1 VLTCGNCGRESPDDF
16 AFCPVCAAPL
26 VTPVEPH
33 EVRKTVTVVFCDV
46 TGSTAM
52 GERLDP
58 ESVRRVMSR
67 YFSEMRTALERH
79 GASVEKFIGDAVMA
93 VFGVPRIHEDDALRA
108 VRAAA
113 DMRQALI
120 LLNKEL
126 ERDYGVTLAARIG
139 VNTGD
144 VVAGDPSGE
153 TLVTGDAVNV
163 AARLE
168 QAAAPGEVLIGRKTL
183 RLVRDAV
190 VADPIEPLE
199 LKGKSEPVAA
209 FRLVEVMAGAP
220 GVARRL
226 DSPMVGRERQL
237 SQLRQAFDSAA
248 ADRSCQLFTVIGA
261 PGVGKSRLMEEFV
274 RGLHGR
280 ATVLRGRCLPYGDGV
295 TFFPVGEVMKE
306 AASLDD
312 FDAPEEIERKICAV
326 LGDGEAEACARLAQ
340 LFGLA
345 GHDGTTD
352 ETLWA
357 VRRFLESVAQSAPL
371 AVVFDDVQWGEPT
384 FLDLIESIADRSR
397 DAPILVL
404 VMARP
409 DLLDERPAWGGGK
422 PNAATISLEPLS
434 VEECDALIANLLG
447 RAALPD
453 EARTRILKAAEG
465 TPLFVE
471 EMLSMLIDDGLLV
484 RGDRDWTAIGDL
496 SAVSVPA
503 TVQALLAARLD
514 RLGADERAVIERA
527 SVAGQQFHVGALEA
541 MSAGRTLDVRRAL
554 RGLVRRDLIGP
565 DRSLLAG
572 DDAFRFQHL
581 LIRDA
586 AYEAILKSARAEL
599 HARFAE
605 WLERV
610 AGDRIEEQE
619 EILGYHLE
627 RAYRLHEDL
636 GPIDDATRGLGLRA
650 AAHLGASGRR
660 ASERGDV
667 AAAANLFRRAADL
680 LPVGSAERPRLLY
693 ELGGAMILVGD
704 VRLSFSASEQA
715 STEAAAAGQTS
726 LHWLARIQRTG
737 AHALMEPLAVST
749 EDVRAELEE
758 AIRVF
763 EGLGD
768 EAGLANAWLGLCD
781 LEWMPCRFED
791 AERAAERSAE
801 HARRAGDRRLLEQAL
816 LRRTTAQYFGAT
828 PPSEAVEAVK
838 TAAEEIGGT
847 SGFRFIATVIRGAC
861 LAWREDLDGA
871 RRLLEEAQAIA
882 EALGSGEML
891 EIGLECRGDF
901 EFLAG
906 DIAAAERAFR
916 GQYRLADELGDEGR
930 KSTAAGH
937 LARALARLGRLDE
950 AESCVRIAI
959 EAAAED
965 DLASQVE
972 GRVAQASVLSARG
985 RHDEA
990 IALAREAGE
999 MFADAQNPS
1008 SQGDVCMELAEVLRA
1023 AGRPD
1028 EAAEAARSGLGYY
1041 VRKESVPA
1049 TKAARAFLASLGET
1063 RTSRP

>member
-1 VLTCGNCGRESPDDF
+1 MAE
-16 AFCPVCAAPL
+16 
-26 VTPVEPH
+26 
-33 EVRKTVTVVFCDV
+33 K
-46 TGSTAM
+46 
-52 GERLDP
+52 LDP

-93 VFGVPRIHEDDALRA
+93 VFGVPQIHEDDALRA

-113 DMRQALI
+113 DMRQALL

-126 ERDYGVTLAARIG
+126 ERDFGVTLAARIG

-168 QAAAPGEVLIGRKTL
+168 QAAAPGEVLIGPKTL
-183 RLVRDAV
+183 RLVRNAV
-190 VADPIEPLE
+190 VADPTEPLE

-237 SQLRQAFDSAA
+237 GRLRQAFDGVV
-248 ADRSCQLFTVIGA
+248 ADRSCQLVTVIGA
-261 PGVGKSRLMEEFV
+261 PGVGKSRLTEEFV

-280 ATVLRGRCLPYGDGV
+280 ATVLRGRCLPYGDGI

-306 AASLDD
+306 AAGLDD

-326 LGDGEAEACARLAQ
+326 LGEGEAEACARLAQ
-340 LFGLA
+340 LFGVV

-371 AVVFDDVQWGEPT
+371 AIVFDDVQWGEPT

-397 DAPILVL
+397 DAPILML

-409 DLLDERPAWGGGK
+409 DLLDERPAWGVGK
-422 PNAATISLEPLS
+422 PNTATISLEPLS

-453 EARTRILKAAEG
+453 AARTKILQAAEG

-484 RGDRDWTAIGDL
+484 RADRDWTAIGDL
-496 SAVSVPA
+496 SAVPVPA

-514 RLGADERAVIERA
+514 RLGADERAVIEHA
-527 SVAGQQFHVGALEA
+527 SVVGQQFHVGALEA
-541 MSAGRTLDVRRAL
+541 MSAGRSLDVRRAL
-554 RGLVRRDLIGP
+554 RGLIRRDLIGP

-572 DDAFRFQHL
+572 DDAFRFRHL

-586 AYEAILKSARAEL
+586 AYETILKSARAEL

-636 GPIDDATRGLGLRA
+636 GPIDDATRELGLRA

-667 AAAANLFRRAADL
+667 AAAASLFRRATDL
-680 LPVGSAERPRLLY
+680 LAVGSAERPRLLY
-693 ELGGAMILVGD
+693 ELGGAMIQVGD
-704 VRLSFSASEQA
+704 VRLAFSASERA
-715 STEAAAAGQTS
+715 SIEAAASGQTS
-726 LHWLARIQRTG
+726 LDWLARIQRTR
-737 AHALMEPLAVST
+737 AHALMEPHAIST

-768 EAGLANAWLGLCD
+768 EAGLANAWLGLSD
-781 LEWMPCRFED
+781 IEWMPCRFED

-801 HARRAGDRRLLEQAL
+801 HARRAGDLRLLERAL
-816 LRRTTAQYFGAT
+816 WSRTAAQYLGAT
-828 PPSEAVEAVK
+828 PPGEALESVSTAV
-838 TAAEEIGGT
+838 EEIGGMG
-847 SGFRFIATVIRGAC
+847 GFRHEATMIRGAC
-861 LAWREDLDGA
+861 LALRGNLDGA
-871 RRLLEEAQAIA
+871 RRLLDEADAIA
-882 EALGSGEML
+882 EALGSGQL
-891 EIGLECRGDF
+891 ASVGLESRGEV
-901 EFLAG
+901 EFFSG
-906 DIAAAERAFR
+906 DIVAAERAFR
-916 GQYRLADELGDEGR
+916 ELYRLLEELGDEGH
-930 KSTAAGH
+930 KSTGAGA
-937 LARALARLGRLDE
+937 LARALAHLGRFDE
-950 AESCVRIAI
+950 AESYAKIAI
-959 EAAAED
+959 ETAAED
-965 DLASQVE
+965 DLASQVQ
-972 GRVAQASVLSARG
+972 GRVAEARVRSARG
-985 RHDEA
+985 QHDEA
-990 IALAREAGE
+990 IALARESVQ
-999 MFADAQNPS
+999 MFADAQDPRG
-1008 SQGDVCMELAEVLRA
+1008 QGDVCMELAEVLRA
-1023 AGRPD
+1023 AGRPA
-1028 EAAEAARSGLGYY
+1028 EAAEAARSGLGHYE
-1041 VRKESVPA
+1041 RKESVPA
-1049 TKAARAFLASLGET
+1049 TKAARAFLASLDK
-1063 RTSRP
+1063 

>member
-16 AFCPVCAAPL
+16 AFCPVCGAPL

-52 GERLDP
+52 GEKLDP

-93 VFGVPRIHEDDALRA
+93 VFGVPQIHEDDALRA

-126 ERDYGVTLAARIG
+126 ERDYGVTVAARIG

-168 QAAAPGEVLIGRKTL
+168 QAAAPGEVLIGPKTL

-237 SQLRQAFDSAA
+237 RQLRQAFDTVA

-261 PGVGKSRLMEEFV
+261 PGVGKSRLVEEFV
-274 RGLHGR
+274 RGLHGL

-306 AASLDD
+306 AAGLDD

-434 VEECDALIANLLG
+434 VEECDALMANLLG

-453 EARTRILKAAEG
+453 DARTRIFQAAEG

-496 SAVSVPA
+496 SAVPVPA

-514 RLGADERAVIERA
+514 RLGAEERAVIEYA

-541 MSAGRTLDVRRAL
+541 MSAGRSLDVRRAL
-554 RGLVRRDLIGP
+554 RGLVRRDLIRP

-572 DDAFRFQHL
+572 DDAFRFRHL

-627 RAYRLHEDL
+627 RAYRLREDL
-636 GPIDDATRGLGLRA
+636 GPIDDATRGMGLRA

-667 AAAANLFRRAADL
+667 AAAANLFRRATDL
-680 LPVGSAERPRLLY
+680 LPVGSAERPQLLY
-693 ELGGAMILVGD
+693 ELGGAMIEVGD

-715 STEAAAAGQTS
+715 STEAAAAGQIS
-726 LHWLARIQRTG
+726 LDWLARIQRTW
-737 AHALMEPLAVST
+737 ALAMMEPHAAST
-749 EDVRAELEE
+749 EDARVELEA
-758 AIRVF
+758 AILVF

-768 EAGLANAWLGLCD
+768 EAGLANAWLGLSD
-781 LEWMPCRFED
+781 IAWMPCRFED

-801 HARRAGDRRLLEQAL
+801 HARRAGDRRLLERAL
-816 LRRTTAQYFGAT
+816 WRRTAAQYLGAT
-828 PPSEAVEAVK
+828 PPAEALEAVSTAV
-838 TAAEEIGGT
+838 EEIGGMG
-847 SGFRFIATVIRGAC
+847 GFRHIATAIRGAC
-861 LAWREDLDGA
+861 LALRGDLDGA
-871 RRLLEEAQAIA
+871 RRLLDEADAIA
-882 EALGSGEML
+882 EALGSGQL
-891 EIGLECRGDF
+891 VTIGLECRGEV

-906 DIAAAERAFR
+906 DIAAAERAIREAFR
-916 GQYRLADELGDEGR
+916 LTDELGDEGH
-930 KSTAAGH
+930 KSTIAGN
-937 LARALARLGRLDE
+937 LARALAHLGRFDE
-950 AESCVRIAI
+950 AESYAKIAI
-959 EAAAED
+959 ETAAED
-965 DLASQVE
+965 DLASQIQ
-972 GRVAQASVLSARG
+972 GRVAEARVRSARG

-990 IALAREAGE
+990 IALARESVE
-999 MFADAQNPS
+999 MFADAQDPRG
-1008 SQGDVCMELAEVLRA
+1008 QGDVCMELAEVLRA

-1028 EAAEAARSGLGYY
+1028 EAAEAARRGLGYY
-1041 VRKESVPA
+1041 ERKESVPA

-1063 RTSRP
+1063 QPGRT